1 MQTRA
6 VDTFLQDG
14 TLESLGLSGLS
25 SRSGQLMAAVPREKL
40 LADIQFQGAISDFH
54 CIKDAL
60 KAADYDEVLLRV
72 NDDDVFGDGNNF
84 EVAVTQAAADAWR
97 TADAAAAEAAAAAA
111 AAAQAAAEEAVL
123 PRAKQRKRDRQPWQD
138 LGAEVSWQAVG
149 WRLLQQKCNAH
160 ACVAVGHDCRCLY
173 CCASILLL

>member
-1 MQTRA
+1 
-6 VDTFLQDG
+6 
-14 TLESLGLSGLS
+14 
-25 SRSGQLMAAVPREKL
+25 MAAVPREKL

-60 KAADYDEVLLRV
+60 KAAEYDEVLLRV

-123 PRAKQRKRDRQPWQD
+123 PRAKQRKRNRQPWQD
-138 LGAEVSWQAVG
+138 LGTEVSWQAVR
-149 WRLLQQKCNAH
+149 WRLLQQMCNAH
-160 ACVAVGHDCRCLY
+160 ASVAVGHDCRGLCH
-173 CCASILLL
+173 CASILLLWLHDQISGRTHARHASITKRLQA